1 MRILIL
7 LGCLLI
13 APAFFNLAYL
23 FIIVKLNLWHW
34 IPDLVFRDSTT
45 SGKIDE
51 TSFRLSLMPPTST
64 LMTIVIVI
72 LSVGSLLY
80 FCGKIL
86 FCPVIKIGE
95 FIFLNIFNSL
105 NKVEE
110 KREFYR
116 EINQ

>member
-1 MRILIL
+1 MRNLIL

-13 APAFFNLAYL
+13 APTFFNLVYL

-34 IPDLVFRDSTT
+34 IPDFVFRDCNTD
-45 SGKIDE
+45 GKIDE
-51 TSFRLSLMPPTST
+51 ASFRFSLIPPTNF
-64 LMTIVIVI
+64 LFALFIVV
-72 LSVGSLLY
+72 LSIGSLLY

-86 FCPVIKIGE
+86 FYPVIKIGE